1 MSFKA
6 WDPTEALQ
14 RLVEEKAVIGDG
26 DPVPLAARIVRDCAP
41 EAALSMVHLAIHSVD
56 ERMRFQ
62 ASRYILDATL
72 NAGGK
77 DSQQPVEVFLQSI
90 LDAADNSN

>member
-14 RLVEEKAVIGDG
+14 RLVQEKEVIGDG
-26 DPVPLAARIVRDCAP
+26 DPVPLAERIIRDSAP

-62 ASRYILDATL
+62 ASRYVLEHTL

-77 DSQQPVEVFLQSI
+77 DSQQPVELFLQSI
-90 LDAADNSN
+90 LDAADNNN